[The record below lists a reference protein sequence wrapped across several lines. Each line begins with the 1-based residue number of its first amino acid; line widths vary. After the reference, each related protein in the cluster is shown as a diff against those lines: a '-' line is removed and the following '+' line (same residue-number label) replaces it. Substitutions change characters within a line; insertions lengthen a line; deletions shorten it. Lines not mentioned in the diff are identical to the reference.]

1 VSDASFDSNA
11 PVLPLAGLPDF
22 EDLVRAAA
30 TYHGLLPTLVAKDYW
45 VTRVLRAVAGD
56 PALAG
61 RVVFKGGTSLSKGW
75 HLIDRFSED
84 IDLLL
89 TGSDFGPMPGSRGAR
104 ERQFRELRARIEADT
119 PLRLPYRASL
129 SREVWNFYYLRSDK
143 HCDLRYP
150 LPGRPVTPRGPSADW
165 LLVEAGYRGGVRP
178 HARRTLSALV
188 AEFVATQP
196 AARAELAAYAADLA
210 PFEMDLLK
218 PERTFA
224 EKLLA
229 LHVNMIDGVE
239 GTRRVRV
246 RHYYDVA
253 QLFAKSE
260 DVRASIASGEFRDLL
275 REAAIVSNTHWGT
288 TIDPD
293 RLDLG
298 ASPALSPSAD
308 QARVLASQYESPA
321 ERALY
326 HREWVPFAEIV
337 RQLSG
342 IREALGG

>member
-1 VSDASFDSNA
+1 MSDASLDSSA
-11 PVLPLAGLPDF
+11 PVPPLAGAPDF

-30 TYHGLLPTLVAKDYW
+30 AYHGLLPTLIVKDYW
-45 VTRVLRAVAGD
+45 VTRVLRAVASD

-89 TGSDFGPMPGSRGAR
+89 TGPDFGPMPGSRGAR
-104 ERQFRELRARIEADT
+104 ERQFKAVRARIEADT
-119 PLRLPYRASL
+119 PLRLPDQATL
-129 SREVWNFYYLRSDK
+129 SREAWNFHYLRGDK
-143 HCDLRYP
+143 HCNLRYP
-150 LPGRPVTPRGPSADW
+150 LPGRQVTPRGPSADW
-165 LLVEAGYRGGVRP
+165 LLVEAGYRGGARP
-178 HARRTLSALV
+178 HARRMLSSLV

-196 AARAELAAYAADLA
+196 AARAELAAYAVDLG

-229 LHVNMIDGVE
+229 LHVNMVGGVE
-239 GTRRVRV
+239 GARRVRV

-253 QLFAKSE
+253 QLFVRSD
-260 DVRASIASGEFRDLL
+260 DVRASIGSGEFGHLL
-275 REAAIVSNTHWGT
+275 REAVIVSNTYWGT
-288 TIDPD
+288 AIDPETLNL
-293 RLDLG
+293 R
-298 ASPALSPSAD
+298 ASPALSPSAE

-321 ERALY
+321 ERVLY
-326 HREWVPFAEIV
+326 YREWMPFTEII
-337 RQLSG
+337 RRLDG
-342 IREALGG
+342 IRQALAA

>member
-1 VSDASFDSNA
+1 MSDASLDSNA
-11 PVLPLAGLPDF
+11 PALSLADAPDF
-22 EDLVRAAA
+22 EDLLRAAA
-30 TYHGLLPTLVAKDYW
+30 TYHGLLPTLVVKDYW

-61 RVVFKGGTSLSKGW
+61 RVLFKGGTSLSKGW

-89 TGSDFGPMPGSRGAR
+89 TGSDFWPMPGSRGAR
-104 ERQFRELRARIEADT
+104 ERQFKEVRARIEADT
-119 PLRLPYRASL
+119 PLRLPDQATL
-129 SREVWNFYYLRSDK
+129 SREAWNFYYLRSDK
-143 HCDLRYP
+143 HCNLRYP
-150 LPGRPVTPRGPSADW
+150 LPGRQVTPRGPSADW

-178 HARRTLSALV
+178 HAQRTLSSLV

-196 AARAELAAYAADLA
+196 AARAELEAYPADLA
-210 PFEMDLLK
+210 PFQMDLLK

-229 LHVNMIDGVE
+229 LHVDMVSGVE
-239 GTRRVRV
+239 GARRVRT

-253 QLFAKSE
+253 QLFARSE
-260 DVRASIASGEFRDLL
+260 DVRASIASGEFRNLL
-275 REAAIVSNTHWGT
+275 REAVIVSNTHWGT
-288 TIDPD
+288 AIDPQT
-293 RLDLG
+293 LDLR
-298 ASPALSPSAD
+298 ASPALGPSAD

-326 HREWVPFAEIV
+326 HREWVPFTEIV
-337 RQLSG
+337 RQLHG